1 MIEEIIKNLYRI
13 PVPLPRNPL
22 KELNAYAIKGPD
34 RSLVIDT
41 GFRLPEC
48 RAALEQGLQE
58 AGIDRNRLDI
68 ALTHLH
74 SDHTGLA
81 PDLIPADGS
90 IYISA
95 IDRKWLEGSSRAD
108 DWESSDLRYLEE
120 GFPRPLLEELWGTN
134 PARALA
140 PVEYD
145 RYVSLSP
152 GDTLTVGE
160 YTLRCVLTPG
170 HTPGHMCFWMEEQ
183 GVMFLGD
190 HVLFDITPNITA
202 WNGVADSLGDYL
214 RSLEEIRRYPI
225 RIPLPGHRG
234 VIGDVAARTQALAAH
249 HTARLN
255 ETLDVVR
262 TNPGLTAYEIA
273 GRMTWRIRA
282 RNWDEFPTAQKWFAV
297 GEAMAH
303 LDYLMGKGQ
312 VERRMS
318 EKVGIYFAV

>member
-1 MIEEIIKNLYRI
+1 MIEEIIQNIYRI
-13 PVPLPRNPL
+13 SIPLPHNPL
-22 KELNAYAIKGPD
+22 KELNAYAVKGPD

-48 RAALEQGLQE
+48 RTALEEGLRA
-58 AGIDRNRLDI
+58 AGIDRNRMDI

-81 PDLIPADGS
+81 PDLIPADGRV
-90 IYISA
+90 YISA
-95 IDRKWLEGSSRAD
+95 IDRKWLEGASRAD
-108 DWESSDLRYLEE
+108 DWESSDLRYLAE
-120 GFPRPLLEELWGTN
+120 GFPRPLLEELWEAN
-134 PARALA
+134 PARVLA
-140 PVEYD
+140 PAEYSH
-145 RYVSLSP
+145 YVSLHP
-152 GDTLTVGE
+152 GDVLTVGD
-160 YTLRCVLTPG
+160 YSLTCVSTPG
-170 HTPGHMCFWMEEQ
+170 HTPGHMCFWIEER

-202 WNGVADSLGDYL
+202 WNGVEDSLGDYL
-214 RSLEEIRRYPI
+214 RSLEEIRCYPI
-225 RIPLPGHRG
+225 QIPLPGHRG
-234 VIGDVAARTQALAAH
+234 VIGDVAARTRALAAH

-282 RNWDEFPTAQKWFAV
+282 RNWDEFPVAQKWFAV

-303 LDYLMGKGQ
+303 LDYLTRRGQ
-312 VERRMS
+312 VERRVS
-318 EKVGIYFAV
+318 GEVGIYFAI

>member
-1 MIEEIIKNLYRI
+1 MIEEIIKDLYRI

-22 KELNAYAIKGPD
+22 KELNVYAVKGPD

-48 RAALEQGLQE
+48 RAALEAGLRE
-58 AGIDRNRLDI
+58 AGISLDQIDI

-81 PDLIPADGS
+81 PDLIPPDGR

-120 GFPRPLLEELWGTN
+120 GFPRPLLKELWQAN
-134 PARALA
+134 PARVLA
-140 PVEYD
+140 PAEYD
-145 RYVSLSP
+145 RYVSLHP
-152 GDTLTVGE
+152 GDTLTAGS
-160 YTLRCVLTPG
+160 YTLECILTPG

-183 GVMFLGD
+183 GVMLLGD
-190 HVLFDITPNITA
+190 HVLFDITPNITS
-202 WNGVADSLGDYL
+202 WVGVEDSLGNYL
-214 RSLEEIRRYPI
+214 QSLEVIRRYPI

-234 VIGDVAARTQALAAH
+234 VIGDLNARTIALADH

-282 RNWDEFPTAQKWFAV
+282 RNWDEFPVAQKWFAV

-303 LDYLMGKGQ
+303 LDYLAGKGQ
-312 VERRMS
+312 VERRMN
-318 EKVGIYFAV
+318 ERVGIYFAV